1 MANSGAEGRE
11 CRLQLTL
18 PGQQHKKAFS
28 HSRGCPM
35 LGRSQAILHDDKDGE
50 DPFQGHDLAGEAVVR
65 QEGSYGAGVL
75 GVSVSQ
81 LL

>member
-11 CRLQLTL
+11 CSLRLTFL
-18 PGQQHKKAFS
+18 GQQHKKAFS

-35 LGRSQAILHDDKDGE
+35 LERSQAILHDDKDR
-50 DPFQGHDLAGEAVVR
+50 EAVVR
-65 QEGSYGAGVL
+65 REASYGAGVL
-75 GVSVSQ
+75 CVSVSQ